1 MVKVLVV
8 DDSVVV
14 RRTVASV
21 LDAVEDVEVVGT
33 AADGRMGL
41 RKIDECKPDVV
52 TLDVEMPG
60 MNGIETL
67 REIRKA
73 HPHMPVIM
81 YSTLTERGAEATFE
95 ALALGAADYATKPSG
110 ATSREEAADQVRS
123 NLLPLVR
130 LWGGRPLGPRQG
142 RIGAPAPGNIER
154 TATLKAPAHHPIAH
168 AAPATSHAHA
178 DASLLHGPVKLCAAP
193 AGAIDLV
200 VIGVST
206 GGPDAL
212 AHFLPMLPADLPV
225 PVAIVQHMPPVFT
238 AMLAKRLDAV
248 SSLSIKEAEHGEFLR
263 KGTVYIAPG
272 GKHLELEGT
281 RLGPKATLNE
291 KPPENSCRPAV
302 DVLFRTAT
310 SATAGHLL
318 AVVLTG
324 MGQDGLVGARAVRNA
339 GGTVLA
345 QDEASSVVWGMP
357 GFVARDGTARAVL
370 PLNAIAP
377 EITHLTQVSGS
388 RQVG

>member
-14 RRTVASV
+14 RRTVAGV

-41 RKIDECKPDVV
+41 RKIDECHPDVV

-73 HPHMPVIM
+73 HPHLPVIM

-110 ATSREEAADQVRS
+110 ATTREQASDQVRS
-123 NLLPLVR
+123 NLLPLVQ
-130 LWGGRPLGPRQG
+130 LWGRRTVSPRASRITPPPSRGRV
-142 RIGAPAPGNIER
+142 ER
-154 TATLKAPAHHPIAH
+154 TATLSGRPQ
-168 AAPATSHAHA
+168 PATS
-178 DASLLHGPVKLCAAP
+178 DSNLLHGPVRLNAAP
-193 AGAIDLV
+193 VSAIDLI

-212 AHFLPMLPADLPV
+212 ASFLPMLPADLPV
-225 PVAIVQHMPPVFT
+225 PIAIVQHMPPVFT

-248 SSLSIKEAEHGEFLR
+248 SSLTVKEATDGESLR
-263 KGTVYIAPG
+263 KGSVYLAPG
-272 GKHLELEGT
+272 GKHLELEAT
-281 RLGPKATLNE
+281 PFGPRAMLNE

-310 SATAGHLL
+310 KATSGRLL

-324 MGQDGLVGARAVRNA
+324 MGQDGLLGARIVRGA

-370 PLNAIAP
+370 PLHEIAP
-377 EITHLTQVSGS
+377 EITHLTQASGT
-388 RQVG
+388 RQVVQV

>member
-14 RRTVASV
+14 RRTVAGV
-21 LDAVEDVEVVGT
+21 LEAAGDVEVVGT
-33 AADGRMGL
+33 ASDGRMGL
-41 RKIDECKPDVV
+41 RKIAECHPDVV

-60 MNGIETL
+60 LNGIETL

-73 HPHMPVIM
+73 HPQLPVIM

-110 ATSREEAADQVRS
+110 ATTREQAADQVRS
-123 NLLPLVR
+123 NLLPLVQ
-130 LWGGRPLGPRQG
+130 LWGRRPLSPRG
-142 RIGAPAPGNIER
+142 RIGINVTPGRVER
-154 TATLKAPAHHPIAH
+154 TATLTAAHPQ
-168 AAPATSHAHA
+168 PVTA
-178 DASLLHGPVKLCAAP
+178 DGNPLHGPVKLNGAP
-193 AGAIDLV
+193 IAAIDLIV
-200 VIGVST
+200 VGVST

-212 AHFLPMLPADLPV
+212 ANFLPMLPADLPV

-238 AMLAKRLDAV
+238 AMLAKRLDGV
-248 SSLSIKEAEHGEFLR
+248 SSLTVKEAVHGEPLNR
-263 KGTVYIAPG
+263 GTVYLAPG
-272 GKHLELEGT
+272 GKHLEVESTGF
-281 RLGPKATLNE
+281 GPKAVLNE
-291 KPPENSCRPAV
+291 NPPENSCRPAV

-310 SATAGHLL
+310 AATSGRLL

-324 MGQDGLVGARAVRNA
+324 MGQDGLLGARVVRGA

-345 QDEASSVVWGMP
+345 QDEATSVVWGMP

-370 PLNAIAP
+370 PLQEIAG
-377 EITHLTQVSGS
+377 EIMHLTQVASV
-388 RQVG
+388 RQVVKA